1 MSGNTAKKEPDQNFS
16 RGQAVYTYGVA
27 ATLR

>member
-1 MSGNTAKKEPDQNFS
+1 MSGNTAKKEPDQNFFH
-16 RGQAVYTYGVA
+16 GQAVYTYGVA